1 MNAVDTLPSTELV
14 RLPAR
19 RGVALR
25 LRRGRTLKLI
35 NTHGKQVV
43 DTWAFNPDDLCEVM
57 SMEHSRPFWLKL
69 NPCKGD
75 SLVTNKRRKI
85 LTLAQ
90 DTTPGVH
97 DTLVA
102 ACDPTRYVQLGVV
115 GHHDSCNENLFLALD
130 ALGLVATETPSPLNL
145 FMNVPVHRDGASS
158 SPRRSVSLGSMCAL
172 RRKWM
177 QLWCSLLV
185 PGHYCRKWNGAPGRS
200 LLHPLNPLHAI
211 PVQVARRPSC
221 ARYPL

>member
-1 MNAVDTLPSTELV
+1 MNAVTSIHPGELI

-19 RGVALR
+19 HGVAIR
-25 LRRGRTLKLI
+25 LKQGQTIKLI

-43 DTWAFNPDDLCEVM
+43 DTWAFNPADLSEAM

-69 NPCKGD
+69 NPSKGD

-85 LTLAQ
+85 LTLTE

-130 ALGLVATETPSPLNL
+130 ALGLAAPETPSPLNL
-145 FMNVPVHRDGASS
+145 FMNVPVHQDGRIEFAAPVSEPGQYVCLKAEMDVIVVLS
-158 SPRRSVSLGSMCAL
+158 ACPQDITAVNGMQPQDVHYSV
-172 RRKWM
+172 
-177 QLWCSLLV
+177 
-185 PGHYCRKWNGAPGRS
+185 
-200 LLHPLNPLHAI
+200 I
-211 PVQVARRPSC
+211 
-221 ARYPL
+221 

>member
-1 MNAVDTLPSTELV
+1 MNTMTTIYPGERV

-19 RGVALR
+19 RGVAIQLKQ
-25 LRRGRTLKLI
+25 GQTLKLI

-43 DTWAFNPDDLCEVM
+43 DTWAFNPHDLNEAM

-69 NPCKGD
+69 NPRKGD

-85 LTLAQ
+85 LTLTE
-90 DTTPGVH
+90 DTTPGIH

-130 ALGLVATETPSPLNL
+130 AIGLVAPETPSPLNL
-145 FMNVPVHRDGASS
+145 FMNVPVYPDGRIEFARPVSEPGQYVCLKAQMDAIVVLS
-158 SPRRSVSLGSMCAL
+158 ACPQDITAVNGMQPQDVHYSV
-172 RRKWM
+172 
-177 QLWCSLLV
+177 
-185 PGHYCRKWNGAPGRS
+185 
-200 LLHPLNPLHAI
+200 I
-211 PVQVARRPSC
+211 
-221 ARYPL
+221 

>member
-1 MNAVDTLPSTELV
+1 MNAIISIHSAELV

-19 RGVALR
+19 RGVAVR
-25 LRRGRTLKLI
+25 LHRGQTIKLI

-43 DTWAFNPDDLCEVM
+43 DTWAFNPDDLCEAM

-85 LTLAQ
+85 LTLTE

-145 FMNVPVHRDGASS
+145 FMNVPIYQDGRIEFAA
-158 SPRRSVSLGSMCAL
+158 PVSE
-172 RRKWM
+172 
-177 QLWCSLLV
+177 
-185 PGHYCRKWNGAPGRS
+185 PGQYVCLKAEMDAIVVLSACPQDITAVNGMRPQDVHYCV
-200 LLHPLNPLHAI
+200 I
-211 PVQVARRPSC
+211 
-221 ARYPL
+221 

>member
-1 MNAVDTLPSTELV
+1 MQVPGPPAISLAEENKDMNAVTSIHSGELV

-19 RGVALR
+19 RGVAIRLQQGQTLR
-25 LRRGRTLKLI
+25 LI

-43 DTWAFNPDDLCEVM
+43 DTWAFNPDDLGEAM

-85 LTLAQ
+85 LTLTE

-102 ACDPTRYVQLGVV
+102 ACDPTRYEQLGVV

-130 ALGLVATETPSPLNL
+130 TLGLVVPETPSPLNL
-145 FMNVPVHRDGASS
+145 FMNVPVHQDGRIEFAE
-158 SPRRSVSLGSMCAL
+158 PVSE
-172 RRKWM
+172 
-177 QLWCSLLV
+177 
-185 PGHYCRKWNGAPGRS
+185 PGQYVCLKAEMDAIVVLSACPQDITAVNGMRPQDVHYC
-200 LLHPLNPLHAI
+200 I
-211 PVQVARRPSC
+211 I
-221 ARYPL
+221 

>member
-25 LRRGRTLKLI
+25 LQRGQTLKLI

-145 FMNVPVHRDGASS
+145 FMNVPVHRDGRIEFAAPVSEPGQYVCLTAEMDAIVVLS
-158 SPRRSVSLGSMCAL
+158 ACPQDITVVNGMEPRDV
-172 RRKWM
+172 
-177 QLWCSLLV
+177 
-185 PGHYCRKWNGAPGRS
+185 HYCI
-200 LLHPLNPLHAI
+200 L
-211 PVQVARRPSC
+211 
-221 ARYPL
+221 